1 MEETTLSRAFEPFF
15 TTKGPLEGT
24 GLGLPTVYGI
34 VRQSGGAVS
43 LASAPCEGTQ
53 VTIYLPAAGGRAESS
68 APSGTECGSAAGD
81 GKFSGCVLLVEDEPQ
96 VRAQAR
102 RLLERCGY
110 TVLEAVDGEAGL
122 RLFQSR
128 RADVDVVVS
137 DVVMPVMGGVEMVGR
152 VRALSPDIP
161 VVFVSG
167 FTAGDRDLPLDART
181 VFVPKP
187 YSVASLCGA
196 IGRVVAG

>member
-1 MEETTLSRAFEPFF
+1 
-15 TTKGPLEGT
+15 
-24 GLGLPTVYGI
+24 
-34 VRQSGGAVS
+34 
-43 LASAPCEGTQ
+43 
-53 VTIYLPAAGGRAESS
+53 
-68 APSGTECGSAAGD
+68 
-81 GKFSGCVLLVEDEPQ
+81 

-110 TVLEAVDGEAGL
+110 TVFEAVNGEAGL

-128 RADVDVVVS
+128 HADVDVVVS
-137 DVVMPVMGGVEMVGR
+137 DVVMPVMGGIEMVGR